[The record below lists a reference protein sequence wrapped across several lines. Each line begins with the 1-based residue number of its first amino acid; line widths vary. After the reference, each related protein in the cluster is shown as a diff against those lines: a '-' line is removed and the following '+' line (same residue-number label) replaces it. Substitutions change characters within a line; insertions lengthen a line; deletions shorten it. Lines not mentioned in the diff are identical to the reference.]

1 MPSGLSS
8 AVEGA
13 DRHPARFIF
22 AGWALTLGALGLWAS
37 LSNPL
42 VLLAKLDPPQRD
54 QVYGQLAQSAVAMLA
69 VALTVLAI
77 LVALPDRPV
86 VKDLRSS
93 PTWRHLQATLLAAAA
108 LCLLTLVAA
117 HLGTAIDTHAR
128 GKEWLAL
135 LAICS
140 GAWSAIAILVS
151 GIAFALFLKA
161 ADQPDDPSR
170 GRGIAGK

>member
-1 MPSGLSS
+1 MSGGLIS
-8 AVEGA
+8 AAEGA
-13 DRHPARFIF
+13 DRHPARIIF
-22 AGWALTLGALGLWAS
+22 AGWALTLGGLSLWAS
-37 LSNPL
+37 LSGPL
-42 VLLAKLDPPQRD
+42 ILLAKLAPAQRD
-54 QVYGQLAQSAVAMLA
+54 EVYGQLAQSAVAMLA

-93 PTWRHLQATLLAAAA
+93 PTWRHLQSTLLSAAA
-108 LCLLTLVAA
+108 LCLLTLVSA

-135 LAICS
+135 TAICS
-140 GAWSAIAILVS
+140 GVWAAIAILLS

-170 GRGIAGK
+170 GRGVPG